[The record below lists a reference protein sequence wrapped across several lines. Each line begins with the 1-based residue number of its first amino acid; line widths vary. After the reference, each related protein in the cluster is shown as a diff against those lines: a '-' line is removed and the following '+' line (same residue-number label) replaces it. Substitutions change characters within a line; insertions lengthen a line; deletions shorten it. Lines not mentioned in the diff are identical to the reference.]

1 MPSGFLDI
9 RAITGKPI
17 AHAMGAALVLGTSV
31 GLLFSLNLLLF
42 SSALTFSWATAL
54 ASLIVALLLAK
65 PVMGRAQRAADSW
78 FRRRRYDYLR
88 SLENFARY
96 ARDVTDIRLLGLT
109 MEQALIL
116 ATGAEDVRLLVP
128 SGNGLRFAPVSDQN
142 PDLHNQLQ
150 LDSASP
156 IVTWLRFHD
165 EALTRDGL
173 LGDKGSLPLSPQ
185 ELAELDESKVRM
197 LMPIKHREELT
208 GILALAP
215 KRSGQPYSGEDLGIL

>member
-42 SSALTFSWATAL
+42 SSAPTFSWATAL

-65 PVMGRAQRAADSW
+65 PVMGRTQRAADSW

-116 ATGAEDVRLLVP
+116 ATGAE
-128 SGNGLRFAPVSDQN
+128 SGPAP
-142 PDLHNQLQ
+142 
-150 LDSASP
+150 
-156 IVTWLRFHD
+156 
-165 EALTRDGL
+165 
-173 LGDKGSLPLSPQ
+173 
-185 ELAELDESKVRM
+185 
-197 LMPIKHREELT
+197 
-208 GILALAP
+208 
-215 KRSGQPYSGEDLGIL
+215 RSFR